1 MADILRALC
10 IKALRRLRTAPPLP
24 LLAAS
29 LLAGAGLLS
38 AAGELSGR
46 RAPGFSLPDSSF
58 KQHDPQ
64 DYRGRL
70 LLVEIMKT
78 DCPHCRTFSKIL
90 EGAKAK
96 YGNRI
101 AILTIVNPPDTMATV
116 SRYIFETKTTI
127 PILFD
132 CGQVSASYLKVTPK
146 APAVGIDLPHLF
158 LIDGQGI
165 IRNDFG
171 YGPETKEVFEGQGLS
186 AEIDRLLER
195 KATPAKK

>member
-1 MADILRALC
+1 
-10 IKALRRLRTAPPLP
+10 

-29 LLAGAGLLS
+29 LLGGPGLLS

-46 RAPGFSLPDSSF
+46 RAPGFALHDSNF

-78 DCPHCRTFSKIL
+78 DCPHCRIFSKIL
-90 EGAKAK
+90 EEAKAK

-116 SRYIFETKTTI
+116 SRYIVETRTTI

-132 CGQVSASYLKVTPK
+132 CGQVSASYLKITPK
-146 APAVGIDLPHLF
+146 STVVGVDVPHVF
-158 LIDGQGI
+158 LIDGQGM

-171 YGPETKEVFEGQGLS
+171 YGPDTKEIFEGRALF

-195 KATPAKK
+195 KAAPAKK